1 VKMPSSIYDEID
13 TGVSGEIARKVG
25 GMMQQMSDS
34 QQVIVI
40 THLPQIA
47 SLGTNHLFVY
57 KSENAQT
64 VETRVRT
71 LRGDERINEIA
82 KMISGDNLTE
92 HAVEQSKEL
101 LKG

>member
-1 VKMPSSIYDEID
+1 
-13 TGVSGEIARKVG
+13 
-25 GMMQQMSDS
+25 
-34 QQVIVI
+34 
-40 THLPQIA
+40 
-47 SLGTNHLFVY
+47 
-57 KSENAQT
+57 
-64 VETRVRT
+64 VRT